1 MITYTRDPDDA
12 DVAGGYSDAMSDSP
26 EPSAAD
32 EDAGRGLDAPALHG
46 IRRLSALDTVRARI
60 GLAIELGLLTPG
72 ERLPGSGRIAE
83 ALGVGEITVRRA
95 LVSLCEDGLLE
106 RRRGRNGGTRVARR
120 PARGAVGAIE
130 AYRSEAAAVHR
141 LIDHRLVLECGI
153 AHLAAANAGKASI
166 RRLAELVDEMD
177 RMPSW
182 AEFHGCDERFHLAV
196 AAATGV
202 ASIVEPY
209 DAALRALYPYYLP
222 YPMDALRRSNREH
235 RALVEA
241 LDRGDAAVA
250 AGIARTHVESL
261 HDTMFMGLMGD
272 HDPQGPATTP
282 V

>member
-1 MITYTRDPDDA
+1 
-12 DVAGGYSDAMSDSP
+12 MSDSP
-26 EPSAAD
+26 EPPAGED
-32 EDAGRGLDAPALHG
+32 EDAALGLNAPALHG

-72 ERLPGSGRIAE
+72 ERLPGSRRIAE

-106 RRRGRNGGTRVARR
+106 RQRGRTGGTRVAQR
-120 PARGAVGAIE
+120 PTRGAVSAVE

-166 RRLAELVDEMD
+166 RRLGDLVEEMD

-182 AEFHGCDERFHLAV
+182 AEFHGCDERFHLGV
-196 AAATGV
+196 AAATGI
-202 ASIVEPY
+202 ASIAEPY
-209 DAALRALYPYYLP
+209 GAALRALYPYYLP
-222 YPMDALRRSNREH
+222 YPMDALRRSNQEH

-241 LDRGDAAVA
+241 LHRGDAAVA
-250 AGIARTHVESL
+250 ADMTRTHVESL
-261 HDTMFMGLMGD
+261 HDTMFVGLMDDRG
-272 HDPQGPATTP
+272 PQGPPTAP